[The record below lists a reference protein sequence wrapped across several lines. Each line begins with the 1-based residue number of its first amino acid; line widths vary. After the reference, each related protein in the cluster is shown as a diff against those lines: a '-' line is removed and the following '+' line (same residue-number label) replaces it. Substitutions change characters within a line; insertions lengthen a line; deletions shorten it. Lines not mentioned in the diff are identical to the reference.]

1 MTCELLKRSQLTFN
15 PDYLSQ
21 TPLPESLSSNI
32 LPELQGVPGGG
43 KRGENKAGILCKY
56 QGKAECFTFLF
67 MSL

>member
-1 MTCELLKRSQLTFN
+1 MTFN

-43 KRGENKAGILCKY
+43 REEKTKLGSCANIREKQNALPSYLCHFK
-56 QGKAECFTFLF
+56 G
-67 MSL
+67 

>member
-32 LPELQGVPGGG
+32 LPGGG